1 MYGRGPARLRAL
13 DGVGLRPP
21 FHRLWT
27 WHGGALLEFPPV
39 VAGGRLFIATF
50 DGRMYAIDA
59 RTGLARW
66 RFDTHRCAWA
76 SPAIA
81 GPLVVETF
89 IGHTCGADVPGR
101 DGEVIAFSRRTGAIR
116 WRRTIGPTES
126 SPLVARDLVYVADWS
141 GRVLALNARTG
152 RTRWAYR
159 AGGAIKGSPTLA
171 GNRLYIGSY
180 DGHVYAIGAR
190 NGRLVWR
197 ASGQPRLGRAGSFY
211 STPAAAYDRVYI
223 GSTDGKVYS
232 FGAGSGRLRW
242 SISTGGYVYA
252 APAVWRGLVLVGSYD
267 HTFRA
272 LDAATGA
279 ERWSFRGNGPIS
291 GAASVVD
298 GVVYFSDI
306 RPPHLCVGG
315 HDRASDLD
323 VAGWRILSGC
333 DRRPQALPHGPR
345 QALCPGPI
353 AALRLVDHAQ
363 QLELGER
370 RGRAPGSKARATD
383 QLVGRSRRVGH
394 DLVDPCR
401 RACERGRVGRR
412 RRARSRS
419 HPARQPHR

>member
-1 MYGRGPARLRAL
+1 MRRALIIGAVVLAALALAAGVYVIHVQHAGRDIRGSSTVEFHPPTPAAPAPTAARAIAWPMYGRGPARLRAL

-39 VAGGRLFIATF
+39 VTGGRLFIATF

-101 DGEVIAFSRRTGAIR
+101 DGEVIAFSRRNGAIR

-126 SPLVARDLVYVADWS
+126 SPLVAGDLVYVADWS

-152 RTRWAYR
+152 RTRWAFR

-298 GVVYFSDI
+298 GVVYFSTFGL
-306 RPPHLCVGG
+306 RTY
-315 HDRASDLD
+315 
-323 VAGWRILSGC
+323 
-333 DRRPQALPHGPR
+333 ALEATTG
-345 QALCPGPI
+345 
-353 AALRLVDHAQ
+353 RLIWTWPD
-363 QLELGER
+363 GEYS
-370 RGRAPGSKARATD
+370 PVVTD
-383 QLVGRSRRVGH
+383 
-394 DLVDPCR
+394 
-401 RACERGRVGRR
+401 GRR
-412 RRARSRS
+412 LYLTGRGKLYALVR
-419 HPARQPHR
+419 